1 MDNWSAQS
9 IHPLAEAIHIT
20 LASESRALVSVSLP
34 PLIPA
39 GKTDAGKRKR
49 PERPLAG
56 ETLGR
61 CWLGTSGFASQ
72 ESVR

>member
-34 PLIPA
+34 PSSQL
-39 GKTDAGKRKR
+39 GKWMQAKEKDLRG
-49 PERPLAG
+49 L
-56 ETLGR
+56 
-61 CWLGTSGFASQ
+61 
-72 ESVR
+72 